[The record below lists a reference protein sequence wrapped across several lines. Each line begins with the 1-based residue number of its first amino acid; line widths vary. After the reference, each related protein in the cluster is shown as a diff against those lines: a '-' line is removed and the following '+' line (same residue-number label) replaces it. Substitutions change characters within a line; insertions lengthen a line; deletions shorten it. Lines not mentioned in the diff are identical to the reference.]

1 MNPMLTPLTEA
12 MDGLEEAWGAIG
24 EAGDLTRTELMVAV
38 HAMGQLRRCSD
49 ALQAQLAAAVADES
63 RTELGSEG
71 LAKQQGYRSST
82 QLLAAVTGSSSG
94 EAARFVRVGEATAP
108 RTTLTG
114 DSRPAKRPHVQQ
126 ALRSGTIGM
135 SAAAAIIALLDRIAP
150 RVSYTK
156 MDEAEKLLVEQAPGL
171 NADQLGK
178 LIVRVEAWLDPDGVA
193 PREDEQRA
201 SRSLSMHQRDG
212 KLHMNAVFDAES
224 GAPLKAAIEA
234 YVSRQFQARQDA
246 VAADAPDA
254 DHRTVRQMQADAL
267 TYLAEHALGCD
278 EGKAPLGGAQVV
290 VRMTFEDVQNGTGTA
305 IVDGMDQPID
315 ITTARRMAASGGIIP
330 WVCGGEGEV
339 LDLGRER
346 RLFTKAQKLVLAE
359 RDGGCAMCGLPP
371 GMSKAH
377 HISWWV
383 RDAGRTDLSNGV
395 LLCTS
400 CHHRIHDNGWDIR
413 IDGTGIAARVW
424 FIPPAMVD
432 PSRVPRL
439 GGRARF
445 DLAA

>member
-1 MNPMLTPLTEA
+1 MLTPLTEA

-49 ALQAQLAAAVADES
+49 ALQAQLAAAVVDES